1 MEETIKKKIS
11 EINKN
16 IGEVVNAIA
25 GSGGCLVCG
34 KDLDKD
40 LKRDDWNI
48 PLCKKHRLEYLE
60 SLE

>member
-1 MEETIKKKIS
+1 MEEEQIKKKFNEIS
-11 EINKN
+11 KSIEEVINALS
-16 IGEVVNAIA
+16 G
-25 GSGGCLVCG
+25 GGCLICG